1 MNATII
7 FPLVVLANYKL
18 DYDGVIYERL
28 AIVVSTLF
36 AQKEQV
42 SLRRLT
48 ITIDIDDGKKD
59 KPPAVIS
66 WVRREMDILSISDD
80 ESLGKLLQGN
90 VRLLSIVVHEKI
102 GFRKV
107 SLTILVI
114 EGMVDIEVGFPNDVL
129 DSLTVNAP
137 IFVMPHMQNVKR
149 EEIMVTNLDFLML
162 VATGEGS
169 SSAIGITARV

>member
-1 MNATII
+1 
-7 FPLVVLANYKL
+7 
-18 DYDGVIYERL
+18 
-28 AIVVSTLF
+28 
-36 AQKEQV
+36 
-42 SLRRLT
+42 
-48 ITIDIDDGKKD
+48 
-59 KPPAVIS
+59 
-66 WVRREMDILSISDD
+66 MDILSISDD